1 MVAVALVLY
10 DSTRNSA
17 ENRAVGAARQAVAVV
32 PEVAAAVEAVARAAA
47 LLGAAHRPVAR
58 RIARAT

>member
-1 MVAVALVLY
+1 MAAVAPVLC
-10 DSTRNSA
+10 DSTRSSA

-32 PEVAAAVEAVARAAA
+32 PEVVAAVEAVARAAA
-47 LLGAAHRPVAR
+47 LPGAARRPVVR